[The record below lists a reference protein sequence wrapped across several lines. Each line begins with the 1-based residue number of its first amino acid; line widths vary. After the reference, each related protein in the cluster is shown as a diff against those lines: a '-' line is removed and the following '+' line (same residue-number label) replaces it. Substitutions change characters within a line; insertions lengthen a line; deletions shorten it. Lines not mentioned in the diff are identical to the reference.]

1 MEELIVFLHS
11 IAPLSPK
18 LEKWLRKIIKKY
30 EYKEGNIILE
40 PGKKCDKIF
49 FVIMGLV
56 RIYHVLNGQEVS
68 DWFIKEGDV
77 CISVGSF
84 FDQSD
89 SEEFLVALED
99 CECWGI
105 NFEELEKTFTK
116 FIEFNIHGR
125 KISNHYY
132 AELYRRS
139 SALKRQTPYRKYEML
154 IDGNQSFLKRISPDH
169 MASYLDVGRT
179 TYFDIKKEYMKSKK
193 QALAR
198 ARRLGKT
205 NGI

>member
-1 MEELIVFLHS
+1 MEELIMFLHS
-11 IAPLSPK
+11 IAPLSPE
-18 LEKWLRKIIKKY
+18 LEAWLRTIIRKY
-30 EYKEGNIILE
+30 EYKAGDKILE
-40 PGKKCDKIF
+40 PGRKCDKIF
-49 FVIMGLV
+49 FVRTGLI
-56 RIYHVLNGQEVS
+56 RIYHMLGKQEVS

-105 NFEELEKTFTK
+105 NFEELEATFAK

-125 KISNHYY
+125 IISNRYY
-132 AELYRRS
+132 AEHYRRS
-139 SALKRQTPYRKYEML
+139 SSLKRQTPDRKYEML
-154 IDGNQSFLKRISPDH
+154 IDRNESFLTRISPDH

-179 TYFDIKKEYMKSKK
+179 TYFDIKKNYMESKK
-193 QALAR
+193 REL
-198 ARRLGKT
+198 RRNKRMGE
-205 NGI
+205 N

>member
-1 MEELIVFLHS
+1 MEELIIFLHS
-11 IAPLSPK
+11 IAPLSKK
-18 LEKWLRKIIKKY
+18 LEKWLRKIIRKY
-30 EYKEGNIILE
+30 EYKAGDKILV
-40 PGKKCDKIF
+40 PGRKCDKIF
-49 FVIMGLV
+49 FVRTGLI
-56 RIYHVLNGQEVS
+56 RIYHMLDKQEVS

-105 NFEELEKTFTK
+105 NFEELEKTFAK

-125 KISNHYY
+125 VISNRYY

-139 SALKRQTPYRKYEML
+139 SSLKRQSPDRKYEML
-154 IDGNQSFLKRISPDH
+154 IDKNESFLTRISPDD
-169 MASYLDVGRT
+169 MASYLDVGRS
-179 TYFDIKKEYMKSKK
+179 TYFDIKKNYMETKK
-193 QALAR
+193 GEL
-198 ARRLGKT
+198 RRIRRQGKT

>member
-1 MEELIVFLHS
+1 MEELIMFLHS

-18 LEKWLRKIIKKY
+18 LEKWLRKIIRKY
-30 EYKEGNIILE
+30 DYKAGDKILV
-40 PGKKCDKIF
+40 PGEKCDKIF
-49 FVIMGLV
+49 FVRTGLI
-56 RIYHVLNGQEVS
+56 RIYHMLGKKEVS

-125 KISNHYY
+125 IISNRYY

-139 SALKRQTPYRKYEML
+139 SSLKRQTPQRKYEML
-154 IDGNQSFLKRISPDH
+154 LDKNETFLTRISQDD
-169 MASYLDVGRT
+169 MASYLDVGRR
-179 TYFDIKKEYMKSKK
+179 TYFEIKKNYMASKK
-193 QALAR
+193 AEL
-198 ARRLGKT
+198 RRNKRRGK
-205 NGI
+205 NNFI

>member
-1 MEELIVFLHS
+1 MEELIIFLHG

-18 LEKWLRKIIKKY
+18 LEKWLRSIIRRYVYKAGDKI
-30 EYKEGNIILE
+30 LV

-49 FVIMGLV
+49 FVRTGLI
-56 RIYHVLNGQEVS
+56 RIYHMLDNQEVS

-84 FDQSD
+84 FYQID

-105 NFEELEKTFTK
+105 NFEELEKTFAK

-125 KISNHYY
+125 IISNRYY

-139 SALKRQTPYRKYEML
+139 SSLKRQTPDRKYEML
-154 IDGNQSFLKRISPDH
+154 IDKNESFLTRISPDD

-179 TYFDIKKEYMKSKK
+179 TYFKIKKSYVKSKK
-193 QALAR
+193 RELVR
-198 ARRLGKT
+198 IRRGGKT

>member
-1 MEELIVFLHS
+1 MEELIMFLHS

-18 LEKWLRKIIKKY
+18 LEKWLRKIIRKY
-30 EYKEGNIILE
+30 EYKAGDKILV
-40 PGKKCDKIF
+40 PGEKCDKIF
-49 FVIMGLV
+49 FVSTGLI
-56 RIYHVLNGQEVS
+56 RIYHMLGKKEVS

-125 KISNHYY
+125 KISNRYY

-139 SALKRQTPYRKYEML
+139 SSLKRQTPQRKYEML
-154 IDGNQSFLKRISPDH
+154 LDKNETFLTRISQDD
-169 MASYLDVGRT
+169 MASYLDVGRR
-179 TYFDIKKEYMKSKK
+179 TYFEIKKNYMASKK
-193 QALAR
+193 AEL
-198 ARRLGKT
+198 RRNKRRGLK
-205 NGI
+205 

>member
-1 MEELIVFLHS
+1 MEELIFYLHS
-11 IAPLSPK
+11 IAPLSEK
-18 LEKWLRKIIKKY
+18 LEKWLRTIIKKY
-30 EYKEGNIILE
+30 EFKAGDKILE
-40 PGKKCDKIF
+40 PGHKCDKIF
-49 FVIMGLV
+49 FVKTGLI
-56 RIYHVLNGQEVS
+56 RIYHMLDGQEVS

-105 NFEELEKTFTK
+105 KFEELEKTFVK

-125 KISNHYY
+125 KISNRYY

-139 SALKRQTPYRKYEML
+139 SALKRQTPDRKYQML
-154 IDGNQSFLKRISPDH
+154 IDKNESFLTRISPDH
-169 MASYLDVGRT
+169 MASYLDVGRS
-179 TYFDIKKEYMKSKK
+179 TYFSIKKDYLKSKK
-193 QALAR
+193 RESQR
-198 ARRLGKT
+198 SKRLGNT